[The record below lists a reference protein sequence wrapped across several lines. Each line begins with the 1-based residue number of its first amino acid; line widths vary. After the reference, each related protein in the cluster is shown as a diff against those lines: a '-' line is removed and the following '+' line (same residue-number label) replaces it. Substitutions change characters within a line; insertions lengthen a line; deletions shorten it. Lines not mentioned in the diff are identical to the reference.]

1 MAQAMADT
9 STSRTAPLRD
19 TTRIAAAS
27 AFDAASVTV
36 PPPVT
41 EPNRTVR
48 SEQGERAQ
56 RQLVGSGRVGSV
68 QCLPLLRLAIPPP
81 PPPPQ
86 PLLPSEARAWVTSRL
101 RLRGWL
107 GTPLTVCDCER
118 KQQKRINDFAAY
130 RSLIRKKNTIQGV

>member
-9 STSRTAPLRD
+9 STSRAAPLRD

-27 AFDAASVTV
+27 AFDAASVMM

-56 RQLVGSGRVGSV
+56 RQLAGSHRVGPRV
-68 QCLPLLRLAIPPP
+68 RCLPLLRLAIPPP
-81 PPPPQ
+81 PRPPC
-86 PLLPSEARAWVTSRL
+86 SRAR
-101 RLRGWL
+101 RGL
-107 GTPLTVCDCER
+107 G
-118 KQQKRINDFAAY
+118 
-130 RSLIRKKNTIQGV
+130 

>member
-9 STSRTAPLRD
+9 STSRAAPLRD

-27 AFDAASVTV
+27 AFDAASVTM

-48 SEQGERAQ
+48 SERGQRAQ
-56 RQLVGSGRVGSV
+56 RQLTGSGRVGSV

-81 PPPPQ
+81 PP
-86 PLLPSEARAWVTSRL
+86 LLPCAARAWVTSRL
-101 RLRGWL
+101 RLSGWL
-107 GTPLTVCDCER
+107 GTRTPRTFCDCVSEN
-118 KQQKRINDFAAY
+118 KTCQHEF
-130 RSLIRKKNTIQGV
+130 SHVLSPW